1 MLSGGQQQRVA
12 LARAVVNRPAVL
24 LLDEPLGALDLKL
37 RRQMQIELKRIQ
49 TEVGLTFVHVTHDQE
64 EAMTMADTIAV
75 MNAGVIEQ
83 MGDPATLYE
92 RPATTFVANFLGQS
106 NLLPADVN
114 GKDGDSLVLDVQGL
128 RLRLPAAR
136 SASSSGKVWLGVR
149 PEKLQIGDAVGPAPS
164 NGFNSLE
171 GDITDASFIGVATQ
185 YLVRLPWGQEISA
198 VQQNDGTRPRSTGE
212 RVRVTWQADHGFA
225 LDAAQ
230 DAHAGEER
238 EALDPAAVG

>member
-1 MLSGGQQQRVA
+1 
-12 LARAVVNRPAVL
+12 
-24 LLDEPLGALDLKL
+24 
-37 RRQMQIELKRIQ
+37 MQIELKRIQ

-75 MNAGVIEQ
+75 MNSGVIEQ
-83 MGDPATLYE
+83 MGDPASLYE
-92 RPATTFVANFLGQS
+92 RPSTTFTANFLGQS
-106 NLLPADVN
+106 NLLSAAVS
-114 GKDGDSLVLDVQGL
+114 GTDGDDLVLDVGGQK
-128 RLRLPAAR
+128 LRLPSGRAA
-136 SASSSGKVWLGVR
+136 STQGNVWLGVR
-149 PEKLQIGDAVGPAPS
+149 PEKLQISDTNGTDTKA
-164 NGFNSLE
+164 GFNSLE

-198 VQQNDGTRPRSTGE
+198 VQQNDGTRPRAAGE
-212 RVRVTWQADHGFA
+212 RVRVTWACDHGFA